1 MSEVICKIKVL
12 DKFTD
17 WMTNDKITDMQD
29 KNNIHPIF
37 DLKGIKIVCW
47 LLLGIIHVLW
57 RVNTQVAL
65 R

>member
-37 DLKGIKIVCW
+37 DLKGIEIVLFITGHYTCT
-47 LLLGIIHVLW
+47 LES
-57 RVNTQVAL
+57 
-65 R
+65 